1 MPHHRGQRGK
11 TRHLFAKAF
20 RRRGATP
27 LSRLL
32 TNFKKGDY
40 VDVMGDG
47 SVQAGLPHKF
57 YHGKTGRVF
66 DVTKHA
72 VGVIVNKRVNT
83 RIVPKRIHIRIEHV
97 RQSKSR
103 QAFVDRVHANDAKKR
118 EAKTKGVKISTKR
131 VPAQPRASH
140 TVESNKT
147 SIEYMNP
154 IMFRELY

>member
-1 MPHHRGQRGK
+1 MPHCKGQRGK

-20 RRRGATP
+20 RRHGATP

-32 TNFKKGDY
+32 TNYRKGDY
-40 VDVMGDG
+40 VDIMGDG
-47 SVQAGLPHKF
+47 SVQAGIPHKF

-83 RIVPKRIHIRIEHV
+83 RIIPKRIHVRIEHV

-103 QAFVDRVHANDAKKR
+103 QAFVDRVRVNDKAKRDAKAAGTR
-118 EAKTKGVKISTKR
+118 VNTKR
-131 VPAQPRASH
+131 IPEQPRAAH

-147 SIEYMNP
+147 SIEFMNP

>member
-1 MPHHRGQRGK
+1 MPHCKGQRGC

-20 RRRGATP
+20 RRHGQTNM
-27 LSRLL
+27 SRLL
-32 TNFKKGDY
+32 TNYRKGDY
-40 VDVMGDG
+40 VDIIGDG
-47 SVQAGLPHKF
+47 SVQSGIPHKF

-83 RIVPKRIHIRIEHV
+83 RILPKRIHVRIEHV

-103 QAFVDRVHANDAKKR
+103 QAFVDRVRANDAKKR
-118 EAKTKGVKISTKR
+118 DAKKSGVKVNTKR
-131 VPAQPRASH
+131 VPEQPRTAHVVDS
-140 TVESNKT
+140 SKT

>member
-1 MPHHRGQRGK
+1 M
-11 TRHLFAKAF
+11 FAKAF
-20 RRRGATP
+20 RRHGATP

-32 TNFKKGDY
+32 TNYRKGDY
-40 VDVMGDG
+40 VDIIGDG
-47 SVQAGLPHKF
+47 SVQAGIPHKF

-83 RIVPKRIHIRIEHV
+83 RIIPKRIHVRIEHV

-103 QAFVDRVHANDAKKR
+103 QAFVDRVRANDAKKR
-118 EAKTKGVKISTKR
+118 EAKKSGVKVNTKR
-131 VPAQPRASH
+131 IPLQPRESH
-140 TVESNKT
+140 VVDSSKT

>member
-20 RRRGATP
+20 RRAGATS

-40 VDVMGDG
+40 VDVIGDG

-83 RIVPKRIHIRIEHV
+83 RIIPKRIHIRIEHV